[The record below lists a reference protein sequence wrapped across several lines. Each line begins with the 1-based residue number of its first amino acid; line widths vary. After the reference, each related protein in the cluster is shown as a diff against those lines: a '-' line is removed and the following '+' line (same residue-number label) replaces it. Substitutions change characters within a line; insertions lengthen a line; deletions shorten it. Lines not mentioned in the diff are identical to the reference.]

1 MSERSETSPKV
12 SIVLVTY
19 NRAARLPATLD
30 SLLAQTLSDFEL
42 IVSDDCSP
50 DETEAVCRDYAR
62 RDPRVRYRRNER
74 NLRMPGNLNAG
85 IAEARGE
92 YVAITHDGDVYRP
105 DVIEKWAGAL
115 DRHASAGFVF
125 NAYLRVWP
133 GTDRPDRVERVEMP
147 ECMNGREF
155 LRQIFVP
162 NWGGCPIYGTAMI
175 RRRCLD
181 EVGLFDPRFSMHSD
195 VEMWARL
202 AGRYDVVYL
211 PETLITLL
219 PREPGHFLED
229 HYWWEKTVDVRVKRL
244 ALLGTLGARSWRER
258 LPFELRARALYAFH
272 ALVLLKNRRW
282 SDARKG
288 ALLVLTG
295 REDVPPPS

>member
-1 MSERSETSPKV
+1 MTERRESPPRV

-19 NRAARLPATLD
+19 NRADRLPATID

-50 DETEAVCRDYAR
+50 DETQAVCQEYVR
-62 RDPRVRYRRNER
+62 RDPRVRYRRNSR
-74 NLRMPGNLNAG
+74 NLRMPGNLNAA
-85 IAEARGE
+85 IEDAHGE
-92 YVAITHDGDVYRP
+92 YLAITHDGDVYRS

-115 DRHASAGFVF
+115 DRHPSAGFVF

-133 GTDRPDRVERVEMP
+133 GTDRPDRIERVEMP
-147 ECMNGREF
+147 DCMDGREF
-155 LRQIFVP
+155 LRRIFVP
-162 NWGGCPIYGTAMI
+162 NWGGCPVYGTAMI

-202 AGRYDVVYL
+202 AGRYDVAYL

-219 PREPGHFLED
+219 PREPDHFLKD

-244 ALLGTLGARSWRER
+244 AFLGSLGARSWRER
-258 LPFELRARALYAFH
+258 LAFELRARALYAFH
-272 ALVLLKNRRW
+272 SLVLLKNRRW